1 MSKNKSQLLTQK
13 KQRLIKEIEQQRR
26 DLSVTSHDWLQAT
39 APYDRAWQT
48 IITFKPIFI
57 AATGLLSLYTLK
69 RPKQFFSLGKKAIA
83 TWSLVRTLQGAIK
96 ASNK

>member
-1 MSKNKSQLLTQK
+1 MSKSKNQLLAQR
-13 KQRLIKEIEQQRR
+13 KQRLVKEIEQQRL
-26 DLSVTSHDWLQAT
+26 DLAISSRDWLQAT

-48 IITFKPIFI
+48 MVTFKPIFI
-57 AATGLLSLYTLK
+57 AVTGLISIYTLK

-83 TWSLVRTLQGAIK
+83 TWSLVRTVQGAIK